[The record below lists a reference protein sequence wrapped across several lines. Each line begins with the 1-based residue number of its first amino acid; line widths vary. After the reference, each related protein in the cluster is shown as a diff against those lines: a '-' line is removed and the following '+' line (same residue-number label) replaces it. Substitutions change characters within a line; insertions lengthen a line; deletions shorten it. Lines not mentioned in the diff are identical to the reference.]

1 MIMKRTAEFVLG
13 LLGGIFGIL
22 GSTFALFVGGIGEA
36 FNAEG
41 AGTVSGL
48 GWAAV
53 LFSILGIVAAV
64 MVGNR
69 PKASGIMFLVAG
81 IGGIISI
88 SAAYILP
95 GILLIIAGIL
105 SLVRK
110 ERTE

>member
-1 MIMKRTAEFVLG
+1 MKRTAEFVLG
-13 LLGGIFGIL
+13 LLGGIFGVI
-22 GSTFALFVGGIGEA
+22 GATFALFVGGIGAA

-53 LFSILGIVAAV
+53 VFSILGIVASV
-64 MVGNR
+64 MVRSR
-69 PKASGIMFLVAG
+69 PKASGIMFLIAG

-95 GILLIIAGIL
+95 GVLLIIAGIL
-105 SLVRK
+105 SLARK
-110 ERTE
+110 EKALNK